1 MKSFSERNLTVIGV
15 IGVAATA
22 AIVLGAW
29 QYDKLPIFTAQK
41 HHYSAYFAESS
52 GLDSGARVQVSGFQV
67 GAVTSV
73 ELDGSACADQI
84 RRAKGRSVSVIAPKP
99 RSKPKAYSA
108 LRFSR
113 SLRAATA
120 SWRALSRWTAPPRP
134 TNCPTPWAI

>member
-52 GLDSGARVQVSGFQV
+52 GIDSGARVQVSGFQV

-73 ELDGSACADQI
+73 EQHKTDPDSPG
-84 RRAKGRSVSVIAPKP
+84 VV
-99 RSKPKAYSA
+99 
-108 LRFSR
+108 
-113 SLRAATA
+113 
-120 SWRALSRWTAPPRP
+120 
-134 TNCPTPWAI
+134 TN